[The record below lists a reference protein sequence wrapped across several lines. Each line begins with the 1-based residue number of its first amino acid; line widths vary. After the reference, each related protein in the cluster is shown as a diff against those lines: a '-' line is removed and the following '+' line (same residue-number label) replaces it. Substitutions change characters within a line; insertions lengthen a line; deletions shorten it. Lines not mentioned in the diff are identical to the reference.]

1 MGGYSSGCSRQPQA
15 RRAEATHLSF
25 GAMHKS
31 HRASTSPQPDEH
43 AHLFWLVFGV
53 ALTFAGHTVC
63 REDRCRQPILVG
75 LGILGIM
82 LLAGVGLYIHFCP
95 CLPGHEERGLG

>member
-1 MGGYSSGCSRQPQA
+1 M
-15 RRAEATHLSF
+15 
-25 GAMHKS
+25 
-31 HRASTSPQPDEH
+31 SPQPDEH
-43 AHLFWLVFGV
+43 AHLFWLVFCV